1 VRDGRRRLVRVT
13 ESTEFAVSA
22 VPAADLRD
30 YIWRSRYR
38 LADGC
43 HEDASRDGTSHRVAN
58 ALAAAE
64 RAGERAAWATR
75 FHELLA
81 SEAFLP
87 GGRIIAGAGSGR
99 RVTLFNCFVMGPVE
113 DSMRGILRSLRESV
127 LTMQQGGGVGI
138 DFSTLR
144 PRGTPARHTGG
155 IASGPVSFMALWD
168 SACQTL
174 LSTGPRRGA
183 MMATLRC
190 DHPDIEEFV
199 DAKRE
204 TEVLANFNLSVLV
217 SDAFTASAHLDR
229 DALADATAIATRM
242 LDDVIDVSRFPLPQL
257 AAQARGSRRIGIGIT
272 GLADALLMLGIRY
285 GSDAACKEAAETMR
299 GICHAAYRASVELA
313 RERGSFPFL
322 DRARYL
328 QAPFFAALPRAV
340 RDAIAVSGIRN
351 SHLTAIAPAGS
362 ISLLAGGVSSGIEP
376 VFAARYRRVVRE
388 AGNGTRT
395 LEVEDPAVTAW
406 RDRGGAGLP
415 PGFVDTTGVSS
426 AEQLAMQAALQ
437 QYVDSAISKTV
448 TVPSDTAFEEFSSIY
463 QQAHRLGLK
472 GCTAYR
478 PGIPRGSVLQPAA
491 GHAAGPHCCDKHL
504 AQRP

>member
-1 VRDGRRRLVRVT
+1 VRD
-13 ESTEFAVSA
+13 
-22 VPAADLRD
+22 P
-30 YIWRSRYR
+30 
-38 LADGC
+38 
-43 HEDASRDGTSHRVAN
+43 
-58 ALAAAE
+58 
-64 RAGERAAWATR
+64 
-75 FHELLA
+75 
-81 SEAFLP
+81 
-87 GGRIIAGAGSGR
+87 
-99 RVTLFNCFVMGPVE
+99 
-113 DSMRGILRSLRESV
+113 
-127 LTMQQGGGVGI
+127 
-138 DFSTLR
+138 
-144 PRGTPARHTGG
+144 
-155 IASGPVSFMALWD
+155 
-168 SACQTL
+168 
-174 LSTGPRRGA
+174 
-183 MMATLRC
+183 
-190 DHPDIEEFV
+190 
-199 DAKRE
+199 
-204 TEVLANFNLSVLV
+204 
-217 SDAFTASAHLDR
+217 FTASAHLDR

-448 TVPSDTAFEEFSSIY
+448 TVPYVTAFEEFSSIY